1 MPSGPVNGAVRA
13 VQPSTQASGMQL
25 PDTASNCVEPDSAL
39 LAYGAH
45 VKVLPPLDPHA
56 GHVGVVRRV
65 WLAGADLLHSVR
77 FADGTRGDYY
87 DNELQR
93 LPEWRL

>member
-1 MPSGPVNGAVRA
+1 
-13 VQPSTQASGMQL
+13 MQL

-65 WLAGADLLHSVR
+65 WLAGADLLHCVR
-77 FADGTRGDYY
+77 FATGAG
-87 DNELQR
+87 R
-93 LPEWRL
+93 LLRPRATAIARVALVKPSTPN